1 MRQNATFFVL
11 LGIAVAIV
19 VLFIFP
25 FLRDRGHWGVI
36 IPIAIFFAL
45 LFVYGRHNPRP
56 KPKL

>member
-1 MRQNATFFVL
+1 M
-11 LGIAVAIV
+11 GIAIAIV

-45 LFVYGRHNPRP
+45 LCVYGRHNRRP